1 MTTNHD
7 TISKFIAIHRT
18 IIESKRV
25 NTKHSMNIN
34 RSLKDPTDAIW
45 LRVND
50 IINKYGLKFIK
61 GTFLVNINNL
71 DKYLTRYNRAI
82 RLRHLSHKWPKKDS
96 DPTYWVKNPTYNI
109 AAAEESASKYDN
121 PINNPAALISFLESS
136 KESILTL
143 ARTHNYP
150 NLQFDGRYPDLEWA
164 LSLIINSRDKTLQAC
179 DKNLGGEIVDRTF
192 HNTVCLEELT
202 ATDDYTELHIKETDR
217 LNILH
222 DFQRKILSLTSS
234 NFTDNKH
241 PIYTYLLQC
250 QITTAAF
257 SYTYPLYKIHKE
269 GPLKIR
275 LICATNEKH
284 MLYHCAKFIHLQLYP
299 TLELMCPFLVKNS
312 KQAITTLD
320 SLIFPPSMILVASDV
335 VRMYPTIIIEDAIN
349 SLIAYLALYE
359 SKTNKKITFKH
370 LIINITAL
378 VLNNNYLY
386 FSTLPTPEHPQSIC
400 RFFHQIKGLPIGSSC
415 TPTIANIFMCMI
427 ELKAIRSAIDN
438 HISPPLFY
446 LRILDDIIAGY
457 TSTDHSTSY
466 CTLLKHASL
475 EYTYES
481 DPNSNIFMD
490 IILYKGHDF
499 ALTGKLSTC
508 IFQKLT
514 NKFTYM
520 RPDSMLPE
528 HIIRNFIISELNRIR
543 LFCSNDEDY
552 AHFVCVFYHRLRHRT
567 YSVKFLDDIFT
578 AHLLQPLDPNY
589 YTVSPKNVFLTL
601 PSWYYPISLSLFRI
615 RLKST
620 QYLHPLPMLLLNT
633 PSLLLTLLK
642 SIFHLNSN
650 PNSPLYRKL
659 PPYNPTI
666 NLCIHIRHNSPL
678 SLQTTPDTASV

>member
-1 MTTNHD
+1 
-7 TISKFIAIHRT
+7 
-18 IIESKRV
+18 
-25 NTKHSMNIN
+25 
-34 RSLKDPTDAIW
+34 
-45 LRVND
+45 
-50 IINKYGLKFIK
+50 
-61 GTFLVNINNL
+61 
-71 DKYLTRYNRAI
+71 
-82 RLRHLSHKWPKKDS
+82 
-96 DPTYWVKNPTYNI
+96 VKNPTYNI

-121 PINNPAALISFLESS
+121 PIENPATLISFLESS

-143 ARTHNYP
+143 AHSHNNHP
-150 NLQFDGRYPDLEWA
+150 NPQFNGRYPDLEWA
-164 LSLIINSRDKTLQAC
+164 VSLIIHSRDKTLQAC
-179 DKNLGGEIVDRTF
+179 DKNLGGEIVDKTF

-202 ATDDYTELHIKETDR
+202 ATDDYTELHINETDR

-257 SYTYPLYKIHKE
+257 SYTYPLYKIHKV

-299 TLELMCPFLVKNS
+299 TLEFMCPFLVKNS

-320 SLIFPPSMILVASDV
+320 SLNFPPSMILVASDV

-438 HISPPLFY
+438 NISPPLFY

-543 LFCSNDEDY
+543 LLCSNDEEY
-552 AHFVCVFYHRLRHRT
+552 EHFVCVFYHRLRYRT
-567 YSVKFLDDIFT
+567 YSVKFLNDIFT
-578 AHLLQPLDPNY
+578 PFTTSRSELLHRTTIKRVSNLTFLVLPYIPFTIQNKAQINSILTPPADIIAQYPVAFTDPSK
-589 YTVSPKNVFLTL
+589 VHFSFKLEPKL
-601 PSWYYPISLSLFRI
+601 SSLS
-615 RLKST
+615 KT
-620 QYLHPLPMLLLNT
+620 
-633 PSLLLTLLK
+633 
-642 SIFHLNSN
+642 
-650 PNSPLYRKL
+650 SPKL
-659 PPYNPTI
+659 PPYNPTT
-666 NLCIHIRHNSPL
+666 NLYIHIRHNLLIVIPPQNLPMRPSTPTYKERHHLNNGAKSCPATWTYSNNNYYASLTYSVFFSDLPL
-678 SLQTTPDTASV
+678 IRRIFQ